1 MKKLVTSLALFLALI
16 LGVQVDAFS
25 QSAPTV
31 NGLFHTPVDS
41 EGNFD
46 LNGTADSERYNF
58 YGSTPN
64 GSKLYFNVVDDVLYV
79 ALVVDSESVNDNV
92 FDVGGPGN
100 VSSTEYH
107 KSAGWVDDARNA
119 RQLIDSEFAQFTLEI
134 GTNGESFTW
143 KQGYAQQ
150 EDTQGGP
157 SNANASESDWVSI
170 PGVWGDG
177 DDENPPPTLT
187 SSSSLVWNL
196 NNYANNFAGKDDVW
210 SIGTDD
216 DVSTWKSPW
225 KEGDEN
231 KVPNGYPEYSDDQGI
246 AWEWSMVYEWSV
258 DLSEIG
264 TGNSPI
270 FIISGASHHSP
281 SKGDLEGDC
290 PDDSDDDC
298 FDDLKGAIGDFVWLD
313 QDGDGI
319 QDDGEPG
326 VEDVEVRLFNAND
339 IDPDNY
345 TEADLDKYIASVQT
359 DSNGGY
365 LFNEL
370 DKGDYIVWFDLPDG
384 YQFTKRFA
392 GDNTDID
399 SNARQNPGFTDLVEL
414 GEGELR
420 LDIDAG
426 LIETTTTIELQGA
439 CYRMLSSPGSGAS
452 YSNLFA
458 DIFTQGANVPA
469 TKDDHIQDGDPN
481 VWVWPTDND
490 GNSDEDWQALSTT
503 NGYSQ
508 GLDTEIPAGTGVLL
522 SMFEIRSLEDP
533 EDDGPFLID
542 LSAFDEHEA
551 PVNVSGN
558 FINQTPDGWTLA
570 GNPFFTSVDFNQI
583 YADSDNINGVVYIW
597 DRDIGDLGFG
607 GWRTY
612 SVDLDEY
619 SDTDGVGDIPDGK
632 IHPYQGFFVQT
643 AESGTPNLKFTN
655 DSKSDGA
662 EFYGKQRSK
671 NLVRLEL
678 SGDRGKASTW
688 IVFGESG
695 SFDRLSNDAFEME
708 PMASDYMMLASRKAD
723 GTLFDIGHYPMPGEK
738 FEVPVSVGTSIPGNY
753 TITATDF
760 EMMIGQDLYFV
771 DKETNTTLPL
781 DESFSY
787 DFTISNGAA
796 KVPSPNVNRC
806 SMEVNQMSKSAGND
820 RFVITTNASA
830 NVDNDLPQDVSL
842 KQNYPNPFNPTT
854 AIQYSLPESA
864 NVSLEVYNMLGQR
877 VASIAEGQRSAGT
890 HTVDFDASH
899 LTSGVYI
906 YRLTAGST
914 VINKRMTLVK

>member
-25 QSAPTV
+25 QNAPTV
-31 NGLFHTPVDS
+31 NGLFY
-41 EGNFD
+41 GNGD
-46 LNGTADSERYNF
+46 NERYNL
-58 YGSTPN
+58 YSESPN
-64 GSKLYFNVVDDVLYV
+64 GSKLYFNVTDGTLYV
-79 ALVVDSESVNDNV
+79 ALVVDPENVNDNT
-92 FDVGGPGN
+92 FDLHAGGGDTPYM
-100 VSSTEYH
+100 E
-107 KSAGWVDDARNA
+107 SAGWETHRAIRRV
-119 RQLIDSEFAQFTLEI
+119 IDSEFAQFTLNV
-134 GTNGESFTW
+134 GNESWTW
-143 KQGYAQQ
+143 KQGYAGQPGVNQ
-150 EDTQGGP
+150 NNVTNTDAT
-157 SNANASESDWVSI
+157 WVSGVNVAGGTGEETP
-170 PGVWGDG
+170 PGYAAA
-177 DDENPPPTLT
+177 
-187 SSSSLVWNL
+187 SSLAWNM
-196 NNYANNFAGKDDVW
+196 NNYAENYAGNTTNWNMPGTSSDD
-210 SIGTDD
+210 
-216 DVSTWKSPW
+216 WKSPW
-225 KEGDEN
+225 KGIGPDYTEDVN
-231 KVPNGYPEYSDDQGI
+231 SVPEGYPNFTNDGI
-246 AWEWSMVYEWSV
+246 EWEWAMVYEWSV
-258 DLSEIG
+258 DLSQISDK
-264 TGNSPI
+264 TSPI
-270 FIISGASHHSP
+270 FILSGASHHSP
-281 SKGDLEGDC
+281 SKKGLSDDC
-290 PDDSDDDC
+290 IEDDC
-298 FDDLKGAIGDFVWLD
+298 FLDLKGAIGDFVWLD

-319 QDDGEPG
+319 QDEGEPG
-326 VEDVEVRLFNAND
+326 VEGVEVRLFNADD
-339 IDPDNY
+339 IDPDDY
-345 TEADLDKYIASVQT
+345 TEADLDNYIASVQT
-359 DSNGGY
+359 DSDGGY

-370 DKGDYIVWFDLPDG
+370 EEGEYIVWFEQHDG

-399 SNARQNPGFTDLVEL
+399 SNASRNPGFSDVIEL

-420 LDIDAG
+420 YDIDAG

-469 TKDDHIQDGDPN
+469 TKDDHIQDGNPN

-503 NGYSQ
+503 NGYNQ

-522 SMFEIRSLEDP
+522 SMFEIRSIDVDP
-533 EDDGPFLID
+533 EDADDGPFLID
-542 LSAFDEHEA
+542 LSEFDEHDA

-558 FINQTPDGWTLA
+558 FINEAPGGWTLA

-597 DRDIGDLGFG
+597 DRDIGETGFG

-688 IVFGESG
+688 LVFGESG

-738 FEVPVSVGTSIPGNY
+738 FEVPVSVETSIPGNY